1 MGYVWEFGVVFN
13 QFDLLLAGLLN
24 TLKITGGALLFGIPL
39 GLFAAVLRLSRYE
52 WLRVPVGILIE
63 FFRTTPPIV
72 QLFWFFFA
80 LPMLSGIEMDPFRA
94 SLLTFSIQSSAFFAE
109 VFRGGIVSI
118 ERGQW
123 EAARAIGMNYLESIR
138 RIILPQAVKRMILAL
153 LERVI

>member
-39 GLFAAVLRLSRYE
+39 GLFAAILRLSRYA
-52 WLRVPVGILIE
+52 WLRVPVGFLIE

-94 SLLTFSIQSSAFFAE
+94 SLVTFSIQSSAFFAE

-118 ERGQW
+118 ER
-123 EAARAIGMNYLESIR
+123 
-138 RIILPQAVKRMILAL
+138 
-153 LERVI
+153 

>member
-1 MGYVWEFGVVFN
+1 MSYVWEFGVVFN

-39 GLFAAVLRLSRYE
+39 GLFAAILRLSRYA

-94 SLLTFSIQSSAFFAE
+94 SLVTFSIQSSAFFCGSISWRDCFDRAWTVGSSSGDWNE
-109 VFRGGIVSI
+109 LSGID
-118 ERGQW
+118 
-123 EAARAIGMNYLESIR
+123 A
-138 RIILPQAVKRMILAL
+138 
-153 LERVI
+153 